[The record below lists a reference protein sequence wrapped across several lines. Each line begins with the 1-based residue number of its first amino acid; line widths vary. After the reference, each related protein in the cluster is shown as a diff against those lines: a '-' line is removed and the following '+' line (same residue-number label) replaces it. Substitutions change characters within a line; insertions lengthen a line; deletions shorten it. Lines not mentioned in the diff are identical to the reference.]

1 MWRDFVPLPQQ
12 LESAYLEK
20 RAYDFEISKT
30 VALRQIAPMA
40 LMHLRESGICQFDIP
55 EVLFDAD
62 FPGHYFRRIR
72 TVSVTIPCIVGHYTG
87 VNATLSLLNHSYR
100 VLPNGATD
108 ANSYPQKPADGP
120 DGPDNRFASSGIP
133 VDSIAVSTA
142 QGDAGVFELSFS
154 SERYLPFEGAGAISS
169 WKLELPQA
177 LRSFDYGAIAD
188 VLINIKYTSLDG
200 GATLKVAASGSVGKF
215 IQSVENLSLD
225 QGLFAIFDL
234 QAEFSSEWARA
245 SAGPTPGADPPS
257 RSIAL
262 NNIADRLPFYTRG
275 RMPTAQ
281 DVAVITETDLTA
293 DAYALQ
299 TSPNQD
305 AVTFSQVPDD
315 SLEEARLFR
324 SEEQLACHLRAQGW
338 RGSSSSRMVVLL
350 SLYRRSG
357 LLFVL
362 L

>member
-1 MWRDFVPLPQQ
+1 
-12 LESAYLEK
+12 
-20 RAYDFEISKT
+20 
-30 VALRQIAPMA
+30 
-40 LMHLRESGICQFDIP
+40 
-55 EVLFDAD
+55 
-62 FPGHYFRRIR
+62 
-72 TVSVTIPCIVGHYTG
+72 
-87 VNATLSLLNHSYR
+87 
-100 VLPNGATD
+100 
-108 ANSYPQKPADGP
+108 
-120 DGPDNRFASSGIP
+120 
-133 VDSIAVSTA
+133 
-142 QGDAGVFELSFS
+142 
-154 SERYLPFEGAGAISS
+154 
-169 WKLELPQA
+169 
-177 LRSFDYGAIAD
+177 
-188 VLINIKYTSLDG
+188 
-200 GATLKVAASGSVGKF
+200 
-215 IQSVENLSLD
+215 
-225 QGLFAIFDL
+225 LFAIFDL